1 MNDLSKR
8 IAALS
13 PEQQALLKRRIS
25 QKQVQQP
32 KSWTIPK
39 RDLSKQNHL
48 VVSFEQ
54 QGMWF
59 QHQLGTTSAVSNN
72 VSISLKITGNL
83 NVDALEQS
91 IREII
96 QRHEI
101 LRTNYQTTTG
111 ELTQIIIP
119 PRNWT
124 LRMIDLQ
131 MYQIPEREREIN
143 RIASVQ
149 ACQPFDLAIDSLLLR
164 TTLVQSDVCEF
175 VLILTIHHIAMDA
188 WSLGILFGELN
199 VLYAAFSTGKPSP
212 LEPLPIQY
220 ADFAVWQQQHLQGKA
235 LENDLD
241 YWKRQLA
248 NSPDLLPLTSDRHR
262 PSIQSFKG
270 KTLSFLMPKTLTA
283 SLKSLSEQNEAT
295 LFMVLLAALQT
306 LLFRYTGQNDIVV
319 GSPIA
324 NRHQPEIENLIGCF
338 INTLVLRT
346 DLSGNPSFRN
356 LLKRVRETVLGAL
369 AHQSLPFEK
378 LIVEFELGQS
388 LTYAPLFQV
397 MLILQNAF
405 STKSIELSG
414 LKVEYERINNQT
426 SDLDLTMHL
435 VEGDTGLIGKLE
447 YNTDLFDESRM
458 NRMLGHFQTLLA
470 AIVENPDCTIS
481 ALPILTLTEQEQ
493 LATWNQTS
501 SIDLAKLTIP
511 ELAGRELP
519 IGKSICKFSTYILDP
534 CLQPTPIGIPGELY
548 IGGLDAAIYK
558 TGDRAL
564 YSSGGTIQ
572 FLGRIDHQV
581 KIHGFYIQL
590 EEIEAILTQHPQVQE
605 TVVIDR
611 IDREELAGYKRLIAY
626 IVPILGYTL
635 NSRNLRRFLEKRL
648 PKYMIPTEFIL
659 LKSLPI
665 DENGRVNRHSL
676 PLAESISLDLA
687 IDFIAPRTTTEREIA
702 QIFMEV
708 LEINQV
714 GIDDDFFEL
723 GGHFLLGNKLVN
735 RLLIV
740 FQVKITIVDLFQ
752 SPTVAGLAERIEQLQ
767 NLTASDSIYSNPK

>member
-32 KSWTIPK
+32 QPWTIPK
-39 RDLSKQNHL
+39 RDSSKQNNL

-72 VSISLKITGNL
+72 VSISLKITGKL
-83 NVDALEQS
+83 DVDALEQS

-119 PRNWT
+119 LRNWT

-131 MYQIPEREREIN
+131 TYQIPERERELN

-149 ACQPFDLAIDSLLLR
+149 ACQPFDLETDLLLLR
-164 TTLVQSDVCEF
+164 TTLVQCDACEF

-188 WSLGILFGELN
+188 WSLGIFFRELN

-235 LENDLD
+235 LENDLN
-241 YWKRQLA
+241 YWKRQLT
-248 NSPDLLPLTSDRHR
+248 NSPDLLSLTSDRPR
-262 PSIQSFKG
+262 PSVQSFKG
-270 KTLSFLMPKTLTA
+270 KTLSFLIPKTLTA

-295 LFMVLLAALQT
+295 LFMMLLAALQT

-369 AHQSLPFEK
+369 AHQRLPFEK

-414 LKVEYERINNQT
+414 LKVAYERIDNQT
-426 SDLDLTMHL
+426 SDLDLTIHL
-435 VEGDTGLIGKLE
+435 VEGDMGLIGKLE

-470 AIVENPDCTIS
+470 AIVENPDCTIA
-481 ALPILTLTEQEQ
+481 ALPLLTLTEQEQ

-501 SIDLAKLTIP
+501 SIDLAKIL

-519 IGKSICKFSTYILDP
+519 IGNSIRKLNTYILDP
-534 CLQPTPIGIPGELY
+534 CLQPTPIGIAGELY
-548 IGGLDAAIYK
+548 IGDRDTAIYK

-564 YSSGGTIQ
+564 YSSDGTIQ
-572 FLGRIDHQV
+572 FLGRIEHQI

-590 EEIEAILTQHPQVQE
+590 EDIEAILMQHPQIQE
-605 TVVIDR
+605 TVVIEQ
-611 IDREELAGYKRLIAY
+611 IDRAELADDQQLIAY

-648 PKYMIPTEFIL
+648 PKYMIPSEFIL

-665 DENGRVNRHSL
+665 DADGKVNRHSL
-676 PLAESISLDLA
+676 SLAESISLDSA
-687 IDFIAPRTTTEREIA
+687 ADFIAPRTTSERKIA

-714 GIDDDFFEL
+714 SVDDDFFEL
-723 GGHFLLGNKLVN
+723 GGHFLLGNKLVT

-752 SPTVAGLAERIEQLQ
+752 SPTVAELAERIEQLQ
-767 NLTASDSIYSNPK
+767 NLTATSLNLELLQI

>member
-13 PEQQALLKRRIS
+13 PEQQALLKRRMS
-25 QKQVQQP
+25 QKQVPQP
-32 KSWTIPK
+32 QSWTIPK
-39 RDLSKQNHL
+39 RDSSKQNNL

-72 VSISLKITGNL
+72 VSIALKITGKLDVN
-83 NVDALEQS
+83 ALEKS

-101 LRTNYQTTTG
+101 LRTNYQTSTG

-119 PRNWT
+119 LRNWT

-149 ACQPFDLAIDSLLLR
+149 ACQPFDLETDSLLLR
-164 TTLVQSDVCEF
+164 TKLVQCDACEF

-188 WSLGILFGELN
+188 WSLGVFFGELN

-212 LEPLPIQY
+212 LDPLPIQY

-241 YWKRQLA
+241 YWKRKLT
-248 NSPDLLPLTSDRHR
+248 NSPNLLSLTSDRPR

-270 KTLSFLMPKTLTA
+270 KTLSFLIPKTLTE

-295 LFMVLLAALQT
+295 LFMILLAALQT

-346 DLSGNPSFRN
+346 DLSGNPSFQN

-405 STKSIELSG
+405 STKSIELPG
-414 LKVEYERINNQT
+414 IKVAYERIDNQT

-470 AIVENPDCTIS
+470 AVVENPDCTIS
-481 ALPILTLTEQEQ
+481 ALPILTLAEQEQ

-501 SIDLAKLTIP
+501 SIDLAKITTLKV
-511 ELAGRELP
+511 AGHELP
-519 IGKSICKFSTYILDP
+519 IGKRVGKFSTYILDP
-534 CLQPTPIGIPGELY
+534 YLQPTPIGIAGELY
-548 IGGLDAAIYK
+548 IGGLDGAIYK

-564 YSSGGTIQ
+564 YSSDGTIL
-572 FLGRIDHQV
+572 FLGRIEHQV
-581 KIHGFYIQL
+581 KIHNFYIQL
-590 EEIEAILTQHPQVQE
+590 EEIETILMQHPQVQE
-605 TVVIDR
+605 TVVINR
-611 IDREELAGYKRLIAY
+611 INHEELANDKRLIAY
-626 IVPILGYTL
+626 IVPIFGYKL

-648 PKYMIPTEFIL
+648 PKYMIPNEFIL

-665 DENGRVNRHSL
+665 DANGKVNRHSL

-687 IDFIAPRTTTEREIA
+687 ADFIAPRTAIEREIA
-702 QIFMEV
+702 QIFTEI
-708 LEINQV
+708 LEITHV
-714 GIDDDFFEL
+714 GVDDDFFEL
-723 GGHFLLGNKLVN
+723 GGHFLLGNKLVT

-752 SPTVAGLAERIEQLQ
+752 SPTIAGLAERIEQLQ
-767 NLTASDSIYSNPK
+767 SLTASNSL

>member
-13 PEQQALLKRRIS
+13 PEQQALLKRRMN

-32 KSWTIPK
+32 QSWTIPQ
-39 RDLSKQNHL
+39 RDPSKQNNL

-59 QHQLGTTSAVSNN
+59 QNQLGTTSAVSNN
-72 VSISLKITGNL
+72 VSISLKITGKL
-83 NVDALEQS
+83 DVDALEQS

-101 LRTNYQTTTG
+101 LRTNYQTNTG

-119 PRNWT
+119 LRNWT

-131 MYQIPEREREIN
+131 MYQIPERERELN
-143 RIASVQ
+143 RISSVQ
-149 ACQPFDLAIDSLLLR
+149 ACQPFDLATDSLLLR

-175 VLILTIHHIAMDA
+175 LLILTIHHIAMDA
-188 WSLGILFGELN
+188 WSLGIFFGELN

-220 ADFAVWQQQHLQGKA
+220 ADFAVWQQQHLQGKT

-248 NSPDLLPLTSDRHR
+248 NSPDLLSLTSDRPR
-262 PSIQSFKG
+262 PSVQSFRG
-270 KTLSFLMPKTLTA
+270 KTLSFLIPKTLA
-283 SLKSLSEQNEAT
+283 ESLKSLSEQNEAT
-295 LFMVLLAALQT
+295 LFMILLAALQT
-306 LLFRYTGQNDIVV
+306 LLFRYTGQNDILV

-324 NRHQPEIENLIGCF
+324 NRHQPEIEDLIGCF

-369 AHQSLPFEK
+369 AHQRLPFEK

-458 NRMLGHFQTLLA
+458 NRMLGHFQILLA

-481 ALPILTLTEQEQ
+481 TLPLLTLTEQEQ

-511 ELAGRELP
+511 ELSGRELP
-519 IGKSICKFSTYILDP
+519 IGNPACKFSTYILDP
-534 CLQPTPIGIPGELY
+534 YLQPTPIGIPGELY

-564 YSSGGTIQ
+564 YSSDGTIQ

-590 EEIEAILTQHPQVQE
+590 EEIEAILMQHPQVQE
-605 TVVIDR
+605 TVVINR
-611 IDREELAGYKRLIAY
+611 IDREELAGDKRLIAY

-687 IDFIAPRTTTEREIA
+687 IDFIAPRTATEREIA

-735 RLLIV
+735 RLLLV

-752 SPTVAGLAERIEQLQ
+752 SPTIAGLAERIEQLQ